1 MPRKL
6 SRRTQQVL
14 DVLYRRGEASAA
26 EVMEDV
32 PDLPSYSAARS
43 VLRALEARGL
53 VRHREKDLRYVYSPV
68 VPRRKA
74 SRSALVELIDTFFG
88 GEPEPA
94 LQSLVDLVRDG
105 RYDLDFKRAQEMIE
119 RARREGR

>member
-1 MPRKL
+1 
-6 SRRTQQVL
+6 
-14 DVLYRRGEASAA
+14 
-26 EVMEDV
+26 MEDV

-68 VPRRKA
+68 VSRRKA
-74 SRSALVELIDTFFG
+74 SRSALVELIDTFFD

-105 RYDLDFKRAQEMIE
+105 RYELDFARAQEMID